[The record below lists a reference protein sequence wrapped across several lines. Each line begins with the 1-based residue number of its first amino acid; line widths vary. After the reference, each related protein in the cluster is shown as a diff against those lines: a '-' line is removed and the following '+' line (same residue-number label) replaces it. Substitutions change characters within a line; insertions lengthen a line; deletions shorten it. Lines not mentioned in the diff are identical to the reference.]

1 MKAGKYTVD
10 ATGHNGKF
18 KVTVTLGEDKIE
30 DVQVDK
36 GETAGISD
44 AAVERIPEAI
54 VKGQTLNVDVV
65 SGASLTS
72 RGILDGVGQAIEEAG
87 GDQEEFKNRP
97 KYEAAATENQEVTVD
112 VAVVGAGGAGFTAAV
127 RSLQHGLKVALLEKA
142 PTVGGN
148 TMRSGGFLNA
158 ADPEWQNK
166 FPALPGEN
174 VTLEEMMKV
183 SEDEIAPEYLEDFRE
198 MKKQIKEY
206 LDSGKTYLFDS
217 VLFHRLQT
225 YLGGKRTDLK
235 GNEIYSDYSLAKTL
249 TDNALDSVKWLASVG
264 VEFNMSA
271 VTMPVGALWR
281 RAHKPVESDGFG
293 YIKALKKY
301 YNEHGGLTFTDSKV
315 NELLIEDG
323 RVVGVKTDKL
333 TVHAKA
339 VILTA
344 GGYSANTKMLQKYNT
359 YWNDIPDNMKTTNAP
374 YITGDGIK
382 LGLQAGAAL
391 VGMGF
396 TQMMPVA
403 DPKTGEYNTGLQVPP
418 ADFVMVNQKGDRF
431 VNEYAGRDTLAK
443 AAIDNGGLFFLIADE
458 TIKNSAYNTDEAK
471 MKQEIANGQLY
482 KADTLEELAKKIN
495 VDPEH
500 LVESIK
506 KYNKY
511 VDQGNDPEFHKSVFD
526 HRVENGPFYATPR
539 QPAMH
544 HTMGGLK
551 IDAKAHVIN
560 EAGEKIPGLYCAG
573 ENAGGV
579 HAGNRLGGNALA
591 DVFTFGW
598 IAADSANEE
607 ASVDTTSGASH

>member
-10 ATGHNGKF
+10 AQGHNGKF
-18 KVTVTLGEDKIE
+18 KLTVTVDKDRIE
-30 DVQVDK
+30 DVQVAE

-44 AAVERIPEAI
+44 AALKRIPEAI

-72 RGILDGVGQAIEEAG
+72 RGILDGVGQAIELAG
-87 GDQEEFKNRP
+87 GDADEFKQRP
-97 KYEAAATENQEVTVD
+97 KYQAAAEASQEITVD

-174 VTLEEMMKV
+174 ITLEQMMKV
-183 SEDEIAPEYLEDFRE
+183 KEEEIAPEYLDDFKE
-198 MKKQIKEY
+198 MRKQIKAY

-225 YLGGKRTDLK
+225 YLGGKRVDLK

-249 TDNALDSVKWLASVG
+249 TDHALESVKWLASVG
-264 VEFNMSA
+264 VDFNMSA

-301 YNEHGGLTFTDSKV
+301 YDEHGGQTFTDAKV
-315 NELLIEDG
+315 TDLLLENG
-323 RVVGVKTDKL
+323 RVTGVKTDKL

-359 YWNDIPDNMKTTNAP
+359 YWDDIPDNMKTTNAP
-374 YITGDGIK
+374 YITGDGIN
-382 LGLQAGAAL
+382 LGLEAGAAL

-443 AAIDNGGLFFLIADE
+443 AAIANGGLFYLIADE
-458 TIKNSAYNTDEAK
+458 TIKNSAYNTDENK
-471 MKQEIANGQLY
+471 IKQEIANGQLY
-482 KADTLEELAKKIN
+482 KADTLEELAKQIK
-495 VDPEH
+495 VDPDH
-500 LVESIK
+500 LLASIK
-506 KYNKY
+506 KYNQY
-511 VDQGNDPEFHKSVFD
+511 VDQGDDPEFHKSVFD
-526 HRVENGPFYATPR
+526 HRLENAPFYATPR

-551 IDAKAHVIN
+551 IDAGAHVLN
-560 EAGEKIPGLYCAG
+560 EAGQRIAGLYSAG

-591 DVFTFGW
+591 DVFTFGR
-598 IAADSANEE
+598 IAADSANAEL
-607 ASVDTTSGASH
+607 AVDTVSGASH